1 MAYASWP
8 IGLPAPLVAGYGET
22 LSLAL
27 LRAPVDRG
35 PPLQRAITD
44 ALPRPIDAQ
53 VIMSRSQWGTF
64 KTFVV
69 TTLSG
74 GALPFQWLDIDQST
88 TVTLRFRDSPSM
100 RAEAPDLLVVSLP
113 LEILP

>member
-1 MAYASWP
+1 MTYSAWP
-8 IGLPAPLVAGYGET
+8 GTLPQPLVSGYTET
-22 LSLAL
+22 LNLAL

-44 ALPRPIDAQ
+44 ALPLPIDSQ
-53 VIMSRSQWGTF
+53 MVMSRAQYAAF
-64 KTFVV
+64 KAFVL
-69 TTLSG
+69 TDLSG
-74 GALPFQWLDIDQST
+74 GALPFQWTDPISQT
-88 TVTLRFRDSPSM
+88 TKALRFRDSPSM